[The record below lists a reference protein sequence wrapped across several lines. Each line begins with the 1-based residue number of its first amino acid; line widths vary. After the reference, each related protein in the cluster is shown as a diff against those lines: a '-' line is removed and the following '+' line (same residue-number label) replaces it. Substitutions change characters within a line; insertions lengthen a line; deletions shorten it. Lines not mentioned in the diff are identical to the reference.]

1 MILRWGLFRWQI
13 SLMVTI
19 TLLNT
24 RRNDGVK
31 LKLVLLISQMETL
44 QLRKYLLVWRI
55 GNR

>member
-1 MILRWGLFRWQI
+1 MLLKWGLFRWQI

>member
-1 MILRWGLFRWQI
+1 MMLRWGLFRWQI

>member
-1 MILRWGLFRWQI
+1 MMLKWGLFRWQI